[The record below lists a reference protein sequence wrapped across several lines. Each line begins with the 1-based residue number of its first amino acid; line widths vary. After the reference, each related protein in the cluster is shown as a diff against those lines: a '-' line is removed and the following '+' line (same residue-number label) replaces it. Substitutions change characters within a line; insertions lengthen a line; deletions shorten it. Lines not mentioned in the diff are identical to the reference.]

1 MELELKFSF
10 NKVVLFFL
18 RTLTQCINIYK
29 DGFELFR
36 KKFAIN
42 STGDS

>member
-1 MELELKFSF
+1 MELKFSF
-10 NKVVLFFL
+10 NKIILFFL
-18 RTLTQCINIYK
+18 RTLAQCIDTYK

-36 KKFAIN
+36 KKFTIN